1 MRHLSFAL
9 VMLAVLGSTQRA
21 AAQTPD
27 ELASQVVI
35 RRTVHG
41 VPHITG
47 QTLKA
52 AAFGLA
58 YVQMEDYGQ
67 RVAMGLLRGS
77 GRLAAVFGRDS
88 IDGDHLNRIGYLHA
102 VAMYPTLE
110 EDTRAVYEGFAEGV
124 NRYISKHPEQFPPE
138 MTPTFTG
145 YDVATRDV
153 SQAGVNGARRV
164 IARLTGDT
172 ANRRAFPRDD
182 DEGSNAWAFAPSR
195 TASRRAVLVRNP
207 HLSWDAGYYEG
218 HITVPGVLDFYGDF
232 RVGGPFTV
240 IGGFNRELGWS
251 TTNNAPD
258 LDEVYELTADPVRPD
273 HYLFD
278 GTSVP
283 LQQQLVTVEY
293 RNGQGI
299 GTETREFWRSPLGP
313 VVHRANGKIYVY
325 RRAADMEY
333 RAGEQFL
340 HMMRARSLEEWKEAM
355 RMNTR
360 LNSNFTYADRAGN
373 IFYVWNALTPAFP
386 HPSGGDTLPVPALR
400 TSDVWTRT
408 VPFDSLPQLLNPR
421 GGYVR
426 NENDTYHLTN
436 LNQPLLPSQF
446 PPNFPEPELRFRSQ
460 LSLSLIHQTR
470 GRLTM
475 QDIIR
480 LKHSPR
486 MLMAERLKDDLVAA
500 VRAHPTTPTVDSAIA
515 MIAAWDATTAV
526 DSRGGVLFESWV
538 RHYTRAAGGPD
549 SLYAVPWSFDKP
561 VATPDGIAKPRAA
574 ADAFAAA
581 VEETA
586 QRHGSWNVAWGEVH
600 RVRRGKVDVPVT
612 GCTGALGCFRVI
624 QYRDAPDGKRVAT
637 GGDGWVLA
645 VEFADQP
652 RAWSVLAYGQTQDE
666 SSPYYDIQAEMFAKG
681 EMKRVAFTPDEVE
694 KAAVKTYRP

>member
-1 MRHLSFAL
+1 MRSLVVAL
-9 VMLAVLGSTQRA
+9 A
-21 AAQTPD
+21 ALTILLPVTATAQTPD

-47 QTLKA
+47 QNLRA

-88 IDGDHLNRIGYLHA
+88 IEGDHWNRIAWLHA

-124 NRYISKHPEQFPPE
+124 NRYIRKHPDQFPPE

-145 YDVATRDV
+145 YDIATRDV
-153 SQAGVNGARRV
+153 AQASENGARRV
-164 IARLTGDT
+164 IARLTSDSS
-172 ANRRAFPRDD
+172 NRRAIPRDD

-207 HLSWDAGYYEG
+207 HLAWDAGYYEG
-218 HITVPGVLDFYGDF
+218 HLTVPGVIDFYGDF

-240 IGGFNRELGWS
+240 IGGFNRDLGFA

-258 LDEVYELTADPVRPD
+258 VDEVYELTADPVRPD
-273 HYLFD
+273 HYVFD

-283 LQQQLVTVEY
+283 LERQLVTVEY
-293 RNGQGI
+293 RNGEGI

-373 IFYVWNALTPAFP
+373 IFYVWNALTPVFP
-386 HPSGGDTLPVPALR
+386 HPSGGDTLAVPATR

-436 LNQPLLPSQF
+436 LNQPLLPSKF

-460 LSLSLIHQTR
+460 LSLALIHQTR

-475 QDIIR
+475 DDIIR

-500 VRAHPTTPTVDSAIA
+500 VRAHPTTPAVDSAIA
-515 MIAAWDATTAV
+515 MIAAWDATTRI

-538 RHYTRAAGGPD
+538 RHYSRAVGGPD
-549 SLYAVPWSFDKP
+549 SLYAVPWSFDAP
-561 VATPDGIAKPRAA
+561 VTTPDGIARPGAA
-574 ADAFAAA
+574 AEAFASA
-581 VEETA
+581 VQETA
-586 QRHGSWNVAWGEVH
+586 QRHGSWNVAWGDVH
-600 RVRRGKVDVPVT
+600 RVRRGKVDVPVS
-612 GCTGALGCFRVI
+612 GCSGALGCFRVLSF
-624 QYRDAPDGKRVAT
+624 RDAPDGKRVAA

-645 VEFADQP
+645 VEFGDQP

-666 SSPYYDIQAEMFAKG
+666 TSPYYDAQAEMFAKG